1 MVALCVTVAV
11 FARFFNLEFIQ
22 VSETVKLKVLKVA
35 VVLFSPVFVTVILR
49 AVSAVSVTHS
59 SLTVLYIT

>member
-11 FARFFNLEFIQ
+11 FARLFNLEFIQ

-35 VVLFSPVFVTVILR
+35 VVLFSPVFVTVILQ
-49 AVSAVSVTHS
+49 AVSTVSVTHS
-59 SLTVLYIT
+59 SLTVIYIT